1 MAPHGHGEDNPLH
14 GDKPTLDLAFDPAER
29 EGLTTEQAEEAY
41 KKWGFNELPTIEI
54 PLWWVFLEQY
64 MGTMPYMLELA
75 IIIAGAVQDWIDFGI
90 IIAMVRQCTDHETVC
105 HFTFPLLLYFSL
117 CATALLDSLKS

>member
-1 MAPHGHGEDNPLH
+1 MAPHGDEHGGH
-14 GDKPTLDLAFDPAER
+14 GGAPIDYTVDPKER

-41 KKWGFNELPTIEI
+41 KQWGFNELPVIEI

-75 IIIAGAVQDWIDFGI
+75 IIIAGAVEDWIDFGI
-90 IIAMVRQCTDHETVC
+90 IIAMVSVLFNYLISFHPWPPR
-105 HFTFPLLLYFSL
+105 LMYSL
-117 CATALLDSLKS
+117 FATAPLDLLRS